1 MIFIKTL
8 LITAGIF
15 ASCTLYFVLA
25 KLFYKLTD
33 CVADKLGYGEWLCDF
48 HMEDRFASELI
59 CPILV
64 VAWILGGAFILPYK
78 IASKIFGETHHG
90 F

>member
-1 MIFIKTL
+1 MIFIKAL
-8 LITAGIF
+8 LTTAGVF

-33 CVADKLGYGEWLCDF
+33 YIVDKLGYGKWLYNF
-48 HMEDRFASELI
+48 HMEDRLVSELI
-59 CPILV
+59 CPIFV

-78 IASKIFGETHHG
+78 IASKIFGETYHG